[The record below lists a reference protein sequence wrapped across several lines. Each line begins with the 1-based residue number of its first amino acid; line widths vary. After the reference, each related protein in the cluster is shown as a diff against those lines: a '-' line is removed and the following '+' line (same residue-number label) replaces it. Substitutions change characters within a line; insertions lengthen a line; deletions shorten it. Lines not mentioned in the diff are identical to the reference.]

1 MAGEQRKAAEQ
12 LQKINMRSCDGG
24 ESKPPPY
31 VSTTMPVNRR
41 ERLYPQLPESGQFPG
56 IEFTGS
62 FKGEAQTTEGG
73 REGLELR

>member
-12 LQKINMRSCDGG
+12 LQKINMTSCDGEKANLHPMFQQLCLLTG
-24 ESKPPPY
+24 
-31 VSTTMPVNRR
+31 VND
-41 ERLYPQLPESGQFPG
+41 YTHSYQSGQFPG

>member
-24 ESKPPPY
+24 ESKHPPY

-62 FKGEAQTTEGG
+62 YKGEARTTEGG
-73 REGLELR
+73 REELE